1 MNIHILSKEAL
12 VKALN
17 IRDLSNPEEG
27 EHAIQLLID
36 KILSTLEKAWNCEL
50 HLYRETPIVSVY
62 DNYDRLRYP
71 EDGPA
76 RATRY
81 TRYVCDT
88 ALLRT
93 STSAVIPRAMQALS
107 DKLGKDDLIACPGL
121 VYRRDSIDRM
131 HLGEIHQMDLWRI
144 TPYEMKSK
152 DLHEMILLVIQSVL
166 PGIKYRVEKRI
177 HPYTLEG
184 LQIDVLYGDEWVEL
198 GECGLAHPEIIKE
211 NLPQLKNHTG
221 LAMGLGL
228 DRILMVRKGLKD
240 IRLVASTHPE
250 IAGQMKDLNPYREI
264 SSMPAVRR
272 DISLV
277 LNRAMDAEEMG
288 DIVRER
294 LGNDARL
301 IESLQILA
309 DTPYDQLPEH
319 VLAKLGMEKGQRN
332 TLLRVVFRALD
343 RTLTDADCNQY
354 RDQIY
359 ACLHRGKHWEW
370 SVR

>member
-1 MNIHILSKEAL
+1 MNIHILTKEAL

-27 EHAIQLLID
+27 THAIQLLISE
-36 KILSTLEKAWNCEL
+36 ILSALKKAWNCQI
-50 HLYRETPIVSVY
+50 HLYRESPIVSVY

-93 STSAVIPRAMQALS
+93 STSAMIPRAMQALS
-107 DKLGKDDLIACPGL
+107 DKLGEDDLIACPGL

-144 TPYEMKSK
+144 TQDEMTSEY
-152 DLHEMILLVIQSVL
+152 LHEMISHVIQAVL
-166 PGIKYRVEKRI
+166 PKVKYRIQSRI

-184 LQIDVLYGDEWVEL
+184 LQIDVLYGGEWVEV
-198 GECGLAHPEIIKE
+198 GECGLAHPEIIQE
-211 NLPQLKNHTG
+211 NLPQLKNRAG

-228 DRILMVRKGLKD
+228 DRILMVRKGMND
-240 IRLVASTHPE
+240 IRLVASTHPK
-250 IAGQMKDLNPYREI
+250 IISQMKDLDPYREI

-272 DISLV
+272 DLSLV
-277 LNRAMDAEEMG
+277 LNKAMDAEEMG
-288 DIVRER
+288 DIVREN

-301 IESLQILA
+301 IESLQILT
-309 DTPYDQLPEH
+309 DTPWDQLPEH
-319 VLAKLGMEKGQRN
+319 VIAKLGMEKGQRN
-332 TLLRVVFRALD
+332 ILLRIVFRALD
-343 RTLTDADCNQY
+343 RTLTDADCNKY
-354 RDQIY
+354 RDRIY
-359 ACLHRGKHWEW
+359 ACLHKGNYWEW